1 MNVIPCKIYRIF
13 LFENFC
19 GHHIPFYI
27 LCAKVV
33 HLIMK
38 TISNTRVNVERDV
51 EERPYIGI
59 YLPTP
64 TFSAL
69 KNIEHIV
76 L

>member
-1 MNVIPCKIYRIF
+1 MVIIF
-13 LFENFC
+13 LFISFVQRL
-19 GHHIPFYI
+19 PQ
-27 LCAKVV
+27 

-38 TISNTRVNVERDV
+38 TISNTRVNIERDM

-64 TFSAL
+64 TLPDL